1 MQCVLNFFIIILFD
15 SYLRPETGGKYYSRM
30 SPSTN
35 LVVIPGDGKKKSKL
49 IAAEERG
56 IEIWSEDKWLNCVES
71 GLGSTWRESLP

>member
-1 MQCVLNFFIIILFD
+1 MTRSEAQQLCLKL
-15 SYLRPETGGKYYSRM
+15 GGKYYSRM